1 MWRASV
7 RVKACLALS
16 GAAVLCLGAVSLS
29 GCGVTGRA
37 GAQPAARVV
46 PVTEKDFRITAPTH
60 LSAGRVRLSV
70 SNFGPD
76 AHELI
81 VARVGGGAP
90 LPLRRD
96 GLTVDEERIQAATVG
111 SLEPA
116 PPGSHR
122 QLTVD
127 LTPGRY
133 ALFCNMSGHYLGGM
147 RAELVVE

>member
-1 MWRASV
+1 MWPASV
-7 RVKACLALS
+7 RLKPCLALS
-16 GAAVLCLGAVSLS
+16 SAAVLCLCAALLS

-46 PVTEKDFRITAPTH
+46 RVTERDFRITAPSQ

-96 GLTVDEERIQAATVG
+96 GLTVDEERIQAATPG
-111 SLEPA
+111 SLEPGA
-116 PPGSHR
+116 PGSHGE
-122 QLTVD
+122 LTVD
-127 LTPGRY
+127 LARGRY
-133 ALFCNMSGHYLGGM
+133 VLFCNMSGHYLGGM
-147 RAELVVE
+147 HAELVVG